1 MNRAQRRFIAAAG
14 VLLIVPTGLGIVA
27 ATERRAPSPTF
38 SGERF
43 RDTFFDSAAEAIR
56 GQRPRLGQPPQPSD
70 SRPVPSRDLSSRD
83 ESASTAAK
91 SPFTGLISPTSLE
104 DEIKRVRL
112 QFDAAI
118 TTPTAFRSGDF
129 QQARLHLTTLAALFA
144 VVAEHDGDVRW
155 KADAAAARDLFARS
169 AANCKSGS
177 AQVYNETKLR
187 KADLEDL
194 VSGSGLADRQAEL
207 ENDWGL
213 IADRVPLMTYAE
225 RLLDGPLKEGTRDA
239 EAIASLAGR
248 VRRSAELL
256 AMVGQILKTEG
267 LADADDAD
275 YAALCDELITA
286 SRAVS
291 RALDREDA
299 EAVRRGAGAVSQSC
313 SKCHESYR

>member
-1 MNRAQRRFIAAAG
+1 MNRPQRRFVAVVG
-14 VLLIVPTGLGIVA
+14 VILVVPTGLGIVA

-38 SGERF
+38 SDERF
-43 RDTFFDSAAEAIR
+43 RDTFFDSATEAIR

-70 SRPVPSRDLSSRD
+70 NRAVSGREPSARD
-83 ESASTAAK
+83 ESASATSK
-91 SPFTGLISPTSLE
+91 SPFTDLISPTSLE

-112 QFDAAI
+112 EFDAAI

-144 VVAEHDGDVRW
+144 VVVEHEGDVRW

-213 IADRVPLMTYAE
+213 IADRVPLMTYAD
-225 RLLDGPLKEGTRDA
+225 RLLEGPLKEGTRDA
-239 EAIASLAGR
+239 EAIESLGDR
-248 VRRSAELL
+248 VRRTAELL
-256 AMVGQILKTEG
+256 AMVGQILKTDG

-275 YAALCDELITA
+275 YAELCDELITA
-286 SRAVS
+286 SRSVS
-291 RALDREDA
+291 LALDRQDA